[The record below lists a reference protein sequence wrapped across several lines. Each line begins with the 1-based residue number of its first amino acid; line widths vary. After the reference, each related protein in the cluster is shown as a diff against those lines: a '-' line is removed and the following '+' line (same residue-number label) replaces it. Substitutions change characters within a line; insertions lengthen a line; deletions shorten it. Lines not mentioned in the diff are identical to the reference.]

1 LVLIKKNNITSNG
14 EILMDYDL
22 ENENDGLGK
31 GPFYGAAAFLFIV
44 IALFAFVT
52 LKEQGTLGHWE
63 IASCLLGTGLISI
76 LLFLPHFLAGIIDRI
91 EEKNTQTDSDLASK
105 AFFELKE
112 VRSELDALAV
122 KVDKVPTLVDK
133 IVTDSQ
139 LQQAEQS
146 PDTLI
151 EKLTDLEN
159 QINSKLDR
167 IEGANLTQ
175 PLISENGN
183 DLNELKESLGKLIDK
198 VGLLQE
204 KIDFIADSPQSKT
217 PIEKDPIIKEMIAE
231 EVEQTA
237 IEETGF
243 HLNSDDEAIETSIE
257 EVNTLKEEEEEPE
270 ILPDD
275 ISNDPTEDP
284 KEETLELIEDEV
296 EEEPVLDPDIA
307 PEDLEEIDSFP
318 EPEREDEY
326 PEQTITQEE
335 PKFVEKNVEENLPE
349 ELDLGLPDPEETLR
363 KVDALLAGEES
374 SQKVDKPEISQEN
387 KENSGPT
394 TVVANVMI
402 GIGNKP
408 YLRGEG
414 PGLSWDEG
422 VSMNFIEIGKW
433 AWSSPR
439 KNASLMVQV
448 YRNDQDPDKGGKIE
462 VKPGQKLE
470 ITPDFS

>member
-1 LVLIKKNNITSNG
+1 
-14 EILMDYDL
+14 MDYDL

-31 GPFYGAAAFLFIV
+31 GPFYGAAAFLFLI
-44 IALFAFVT
+44 IAIFAFVT
-52 LKEQGTLGHWE
+52 LEERGTLGHWE

-105 AFFELKE
+105 AFYELKE

-133 IVTDSQ
+133 IVSDSQ

-151 EKLTDLEN
+151 EKLTEVEN

-167 IEGANLTQ
+167 IEESSLAQ
-175 PLISENGN
+175 PLISENDS
-183 DLNELKESLGKLIDK
+183 DLNELKETLGKLIDK

-243 HLNSDDEAIETSIE
+243 HLNSDDEAIEPSIE

-296 EEEPVLDPDIA
+296 KEEPLFDQDIES
-307 PEDLEEIDSFP
+307 EDLEKIESSP
-318 EPEREDEY
+318 EPKREDEY
-326 PEQTITQEE
+326 SEKTITQEE
-335 PKFVEKNVEENLPE
+335 PEFVEKDVEQNLPE

-374 SQKVDKPEISQEN
+374 SEKVDKPEVTKEN

-408 YLRGEG
+408 YLRGDG

-439 KNASLMVQV
+439 KNASLIVQV

-462 VKPGQKLE
+462 VQPGQKLE

>member
-1 LVLIKKNNITSNG
+1 
-14 EILMDYDL
+14 MDYDL

-44 IALFAFVT
+44 IALFASVT

-76 LLFLPHFLAGIIDRI
+76 LLFLPHFLAGIVDRI

-105 AFFELKE
+105 AFYELKE
-112 VRSELDALAV
+112 VRSDLDALAV

-133 IVTDSQ
+133 IVSDSAN
-139 LQQAEQS
+139 QQAEQS
-146 PDTLI
+146 PDTLM
-151 EKLTDLEN
+151 EKLTDLEK
-159 QINSKLDR
+159 QVNSKLDR
-167 IEGANLTQ
+167 IEEASLAQ
-175 PLISENGN
+175 PLISENDS
-183 DLNELKESLGKLIDK
+183 DLNELKKSLGKLIDK

-204 KIDFIADSPQSKT
+204 KIDFIADSPRSKT
-217 PIEKDPIIKEMIAE
+217 SIEEESSSKEEIAQ
-231 EVEQTA
+231 EVEQTVF
-237 IEETGF
+237 EETGF
-243 HLNSDDEAIETSIE
+243 DLNSGEETIEPTDEET
-257 EVNTLKEEEEEPE
+257 NTLKEEEKETK

-275 ISNDPTEDP
+275 ISNDPTHDP
-284 KEETLELIEDEV
+284 EEETLELREDGV
-296 EEEPVLDPDIA
+296 EEEPVLDLDIVS
-307 PEDLEEIDSFP
+307 EDVEKIDSLP
-318 EPEREDEY
+318 EPEKEDEY
-326 PEQTITQEE
+326 PNKTITQEE
-335 PKFVEKNVEENLPE
+335 PEFVEKDPEEELPD

-374 SQKVDKPEISQEN
+374 SEKVDKPEVTKES

-422 VSMNFIEIGKW
+422 VPMNFIEIGKW
-433 AWSSPR
+433 AWSPSR
-439 KNASLMVQV
+439 KNASLTVQV

>member
-1 LVLIKKNNITSNG
+1 
-14 EILMDYDL
+14 MDYDL

-31 GPFYGAAAFLFIV
+31 GPFYGAAAFLFLI

-105 AFFELKE
+105 AFYELKE

-133 IVTDSQ
+133 IVSDSL

-146 PDTLI
+146 PDTLT
-151 EKLTDLEN
+151 EKLTEVEN

-167 IEGANLTQ
+167 IEESSLAQ
-175 PLISENGN
+175 PLISENDS
-183 DLNELKESLGKLIDK
+183 DLNELKESLGKLINK

-204 KIDFIADSPQSKT
+204 KIDFIADSPQSKPFT
-217 PIEKDPIIKEMIAE
+217 EKDSIIKEKIAE
-231 EVEQTA
+231 KGEQTV

-243 HLNSDDEAIETSIE
+243 DLKSDDEAMEPSVE
-257 EVNTLKEEEEEPE
+257 EANSHKEEELK

-275 ISNDPTEDP
+275 ISNDPTDDP
-284 KEETLELIEDEV
+284 KEETVELIEHEV
-296 EEEPVLDPDIA
+296 KEEPVLDQDIES
-307 PEDLEEIDSFP
+307 EDLEKIDSFP

-326 PEQTITQEE
+326 SEKTITQEE
-335 PKFVEKNVEENLPE
+335 PEFVEKDVEENLPE

-374 SQKVDKPEISQEN
+374 SEKVDKPEVTKEN

-408 YLRGEG
+408 YLRGDG

-439 KNASLMVQV
+439 KNASLIVQV

>member
-1 LVLIKKNNITSNG
+1 
-14 EILMDYDL
+14 MDYDL

-31 GPFYGAAAFLFIV
+31 GPFYGAAAFLFLI
-44 IALFAFVT
+44 IAIFAFVT
-52 LKEQGTLGHWE
+52 LEERGTLGHWE

-91 EEKNTQTDSDLASK
+91 EEKNTQSDSDLASK
-105 AFFELKE
+105 AFYELKE

-133 IVTDSQ
+133 IVSDSQ

-151 EKLTDLEN
+151 EKLTEVEN

-167 IEGANLTQ
+167 IEESSLAQ
-175 PLISENGN
+175 PLISENDS
-183 DLNELKESLGKLIDK
+183 DLNELKETLGKLIDK

-243 HLNSDDEAIETSIE
+243 HLNSDDEAIEPSIE
-257 EVNTLKEEEEEPE
+257 EVNTLNEEEEEPE

-296 EEEPVLDPDIA
+296 KEEPLFDQDIES
-307 PEDLEEIDSFP
+307 EDLEKIESSP
-318 EPEREDEY
+318 EPKREDEY
-326 PEQTITQEE
+326 SEKTITQEE
-335 PKFVEKNVEENLPE
+335 PEFVEKDVEQNLPE
-349 ELDLGLPDPEETLR
+349 ELDLGLPDPKETLR

-374 SQKVDKPEISQEN
+374 SEKVDKPEVTKEN

-408 YLRGEG
+408 YLRGDG

-439 KNASLMVQV
+439 KNASLIVQV

-462 VKPGQKLE
+462 VQPGQKLE

>member
-1 LVLIKKNNITSNG
+1 
-14 EILMDYDL
+14 MDYDL

-31 GPFYGAAAFLFIV
+31 GPFYGAAAFLFLI
-44 IALFAFVT
+44 ITLFAFVT

-105 AFFELKE
+105 AFYELKE

-133 IVTDSQ
+133 IVSDSL

-167 IEGANLTQ
+167 IEESSLAQ
-175 PLISENGN
+175 PLISENDS

-204 KIDFIADSPQSKT
+204 KIDFIADSPQSKP
-217 PIEKDPIIKEMIAE
+217 PIEKDSIIKEKIAE
-231 EVEQTA
+231 KGEQTV

-243 HLNSDDEAIETSIE
+243 DLKSDDEAMEPSVE
-257 EVNTLKEEEEEPE
+257 EANSHKEEELK

-275 ISNDPTEDP
+275 ISNDPTDDP
-284 KEETLELIEDEV
+284 KEETVELIEHEV
-296 EEEPVLDPDIA
+296 KEEPVLDQDIES
-307 PEDLEEIDSFP
+307 EDLEKNDSFP

-326 PEQTITQEE
+326 SEKTITQEE
-335 PKFVEKNVEENLPE
+335 PEFVEKDVEENLPE

-374 SQKVDKPEISQEN
+374 SEKVDKPEVTKEN

-408 YLRGEG
+408 YLRGDG

-439 KNASLMVQV
+439 KNASLIVQV

>member
-1 LVLIKKNNITSNG
+1 
-14 EILMDYDL
+14 MDYDL

-31 GPFYGAAAFLFIV
+31 GPFYGAAAFLFLV
-44 IALFAFVT
+44 IALFASVT

-76 LLFLPHFLAGIIDRI
+76 LLFLPHFLAGIVDRI
-91 EEKNTQTDSDLASK
+91 EEKNTQADSDLASK
-105 AFFELKE
+105 AFYELKE
-112 VRSELDALAV
+112 VRSDLDALAV

-133 IVTDSQ
+133 IVSDSAN
-139 LQQAEQS
+139 QQAEQS
-146 PDTLI
+146 PDTLM
-151 EKLTDLEN
+151 EKLTDLEK
-159 QINSKLDR
+159 QVNSKLDR
-167 IEGANLTQ
+167 IEEASLAQ
-175 PLISENGN
+175 PLISENDS

-204 KIDFIADSPQSKT
+204 KIDFIADSPRSKT
-217 PIEKDPIIKEMIAE
+217 SIEEESISKKEIAQ
-231 EVEQTA
+231 EVEQTVF
-237 IEETGF
+237 EETGF
-243 HLNSDDEAIETSIE
+243 DLNSGEETIEPSDEET
-257 EVNTLKEEEEEPE
+257 NTLKEEEKEPE

-284 KEETLELIEDEV
+284 EEETLELREDGV
-296 EEEPVLDPDIA
+296 EEEPVLDPDIVS
-307 PEDLEEIDSFP
+307 EDVEKIDSLP
-318 EPEREDEY
+318 EPEKEDEY
-326 PEQTITQEE
+326 PDKTITQEE
-335 PKFVEKNVEENLPE
+335 PEFVEKGAEEKLPE

-374 SQKVDKPEISQEN
+374 SEKVDKPEVTKEN

-414 PGLSWDEG
+414 PGLSWEEG
-422 VSMNFIEIGKW
+422 VPMNFIEIGKW
-433 AWSSPR
+433 AWSPSR
-439 KNASLMVQV
+439 KNASLTVQV

>member
-1 LVLIKKNNITSNG
+1 
-14 EILMDYDL
+14 MDYDL

-31 GPFYGAAAFLFIV
+31 GPFYGAAAFLFLI
-44 IALFAFVT
+44 IALFASVT

-76 LLFLPHFLAGIIDRI
+76 LLFLPHFLAGIVDRI

-105 AFFELKE
+105 AFYELKE
-112 VRSELDALAV
+112 VRSDLDALAV

-133 IVTDSQ
+133 IVSDSAN
-139 LQQAEQS
+139 QQAEQS

-151 EKLTDLEN
+151 EKLTDLEK
-159 QINSKLDR
+159 QMNSKLDR
-167 IEGANLTQ
+167 IEEASLAQ
-175 PLISENGN
+175 PLISENDS
-183 DLNELKESLGKLIDK
+183 DLNELKESLGKLINK

-204 KIDFIADSPQSKT
+204 KSDFIADSPRSKT
-217 PIEKDPIIKEMIAE
+217 SIEEEPISKEEIAE
-231 EVEQTA
+231 EVEQTVF
-237 IEETGF
+237 EETGF
-243 HLNSDDEAIETSIE
+243 DLNSDEET
-257 EVNTLKEEEEEPE
+257 NTHKEEEEETE

-275 ISNDPTEDP
+275 ISNNPTKDQEG
-284 KEETLELIEDEV
+284 ETLELREDGV
-296 EEEPVLDPDIA
+296 EEEPVLA
-307 PEDLEEIDSFP
+307 PGIVSEGVEKIDSLP
-318 EPEREDEY
+318 ESEKEDEY
-326 PEQTITQEE
+326 PDKTITQEE
-335 PKFVEKNVEENLPE
+335 PEFVEKDAEEKLPE

-374 SQKVDKPEISQEN
+374 SEKVDKPEVT

-422 VSMNFIEIGKW
+422 VPMNFIEIGKW
-433 AWSSPR
+433 AWSPSR
-439 KNASLMVQV
+439 KNASLTVQV
-448 YRNDQDPDKGGKIE
+448 YRNDQDPDKSGKIE

-470 ITPDFS
+470 ITPDFA

>member
-1 LVLIKKNNITSNG
+1 
-14 EILMDYDL
+14 MDYDL

-31 GPFYGAAAFLFIV
+31 GPFYGAAAFLFLI

-91 EEKNTQTDSDLASK
+91 EEKNTQADSDLASK
-105 AFFELKE
+105 AFYELKE

-133 IVTDSQ
+133 IVSDSP

-151 EKLTDLEN
+151 EKLTNLEN

-167 IEGANLTQ
+167 IEEASLTQ
-175 PLISENGN
+175 PLISENDS
-183 DLNELKESLGKLIDK
+183 DLNEVKETLGKLIDK

-204 KIDFIADSPQSKT
+204 KVDFIADSPQGKT
-217 PIEKDPIIKEMIAE
+217 PIEKDPIVKEKITE
-231 EVEQTA
+231 EVEQTT
-237 IEETGF
+237 IEEIDF
-243 HLNSDDEAIETSIE
+243 DLNSDDKSIE
-257 EVNTLKEEEEEPE
+257 PPIEEANTLKEKEEEPE

-275 ISNDPTEDP
+275 ISNDPIEDP
-284 KEETLELIEDEV
+284 KEETLELLEDEV
-296 EEEPVLDPDIA
+296 EEEPVLDPDIE
-307 PEDLEEIDSFP
+307 PEHLEKIDSLP

-326 PEQTITQEE
+326 PGQAITQKE
-335 PKFVEKNVEENLPE
+335 PEFVEKDVEENLPK

-374 SQKVDKPEISQEN
+374 SLNVDKPETSKEN

-439 KNASLMVQV
+439 KNASLIVQV

>member
-1 LVLIKKNNITSNG
+1 
-14 EILMDYDL
+14 MDYDL

-31 GPFYGAAAFLFIV
+31 GPFYGAAAFLFLI
-44 IALFAFVT
+44 IALFAFVS

-91 EEKNTQTDSDLASK
+91 EEKYNQTDSDLASK
-105 AFFELKE
+105 AFYELKE

-133 IVTDSQ
+133 IVSESQ
-139 LQQAEQS
+139 VKQTEQP

-159 QINSKLDR
+159 QIHSKLDR
-167 IEGANLTQ
+167 IEEASLAQ
-175 PLISENGN
+175 PLISENDSDPN
-183 DLNELKESLGKLIDK
+183 LLKESLGKLIDQ

-204 KIDFIADSPQSKT
+204 KIDLIADSPQSKP
-217 PIEKDPIIKEMIAE
+217 PIEEDPIIKEKIAK

-243 HLNSDDEAIETSIE
+243 DFNSDDETIESTVE
-257 EVNTLKEEEEEPE
+257 ETNILKEEEPK
-270 ILPDD
+270 ILPND
-275 ISNDPTEDP
+275 IPNDPTEDP
-284 KEETLELIEDEV
+284 KEEILESIEDVV
-296 EEEPVLDPDIA
+296 EEEPVPNTVSEDFEKENSL
-307 PEDLEEIDSFP
+307 PESDV
-318 EPEREDEY
+318 EDDY
-326 PEQTITQEE
+326 YDKTITQEPE
-335 PKFVEKNVEENLPE
+335 FVEKDVEENLPK
-349 ELDLGLPDPEETLR
+349 ELDLGLPAPEETLR

-374 SQKVDKPEISQEN
+374 SVKVDKPEITKEN

-414 PGLSWDEG
+414 PGLSWEEG

-439 KNASLMVQV
+439 KNASLTVQV

>member
-307 PEDLEEIDSFP
+307 PEDLEEIDSFLG
-318 EPEREDEY
+318 PEREDEY

>member
-1 LVLIKKNNITSNG
+1 LVLIKKNNITSNDKR
-14 EILMDYDL
+14 LMDYDL

-31 GPFYGAAAFLFIV
+31 GPFYGAAAFLFLI
-44 IALFAFVT
+44 ITLFAFVT
-52 LKEQGTLGHWE
+52 LKEQGTLGHWA

-105 AFFELKE
+105 AFYELKE

-133 IVTDSQ
+133 IISDSQ

-146 PDTLI
+146 PDILI
-151 EKLTDLEN
+151 EKLNNLEN

-167 IEGANLTQ
+167 IEEASLTQ
-175 PLISENGN
+175 PLISVNDN
-183 DLNELKESLGKLIDK
+183 DLNVLKQSLGKLINK

-204 KIDFIADSPQSKT
+204 KIDVIANRPQSKKT
-217 PIEKDPIIKEMIAE
+217 IEKDPIIKEKIAE

-237 IEETGF
+237 IEENGF
-243 HLNSDDEAIETSIE
+243 DLNSDDKSIDPSVEEA
-257 EVNTLKEEEEEPE
+257 NTHKKEEEEPI

-296 EEEPVLDPDIA
+296 EEEPVLDPGIA
-307 PEDLEEIDSFP
+307 PEDLEEIDSLP

-335 PKFVEKNVEENLPE
+335 PKFMEKIVEENLPE

-374 SQKVDKPEISQEN
+374 SEKIDKPEISQEN

-439 KNASLMVQV
+439 KNASLIVQV

-462 VKPGQKLE
+462 VKSGQKLE

>member
-1 LVLIKKNNITSNG
+1 
-14 EILMDYDL
+14 MDYDL

-31 GPFYGAAAFLFIV
+31 GPFYGAAAFLFLI
-44 IALFAFVT
+44 ITLFAFVT

-91 EEKNTQTDSDLASK
+91 EENNIQTDSDLASK
-105 AFFELKE
+105 AFYELKE

-133 IVTDSQ
+133 IVSDS
-139 LQQAEQS
+139 LFQQAEQS

-167 IEGANLTQ
+167 IEESSLAQ
-175 PLISENGN
+175 PLISENDS

-204 KIDFIADSPQSKT
+204 KIDFIADSPKSKP
-217 PIEKDPIIKEMIAE
+217 PIQKDSIIKEKIAE
-231 EVEQTA
+231 KGEQTV

-243 HLNSDDEAIETSIE
+243 DLKSDDEAIEPSVE
-257 EVNTLKEEEEEPE
+257 EANSHKEEELK

-275 ISNDPTEDP
+275 ISNDPTDDP
-284 KEETLELIEDEV
+284 KEETVELIEHEV
-296 EEEPVLDPDIA
+296 KEEPVLDQDIES
-307 PEDLEEIDSFP
+307 EDLEKIDSFP

-326 PEQTITQEE
+326 SEKTITQEE
-335 PKFVEKNVEENLPE
+335 PEFVEKDVEENLPE

-374 SQKVDKPEISQEN
+374 SEKVDKPEVTKEN

-408 YLRGEG
+408 YLRGDG

-439 KNASLMVQV
+439 KNASLIVQV

>member
-91 EEKNTQTDSDLASK
+91 EERNTQTDSDLASK

-318 EPEREDEY
+318 GPEREDEY

>member
-1 LVLIKKNNITSNG
+1 
-14 EILMDYDL
+14 MDYDL

-31 GPFYGAAAFLFIV
+31 GPFYGAAAFLFLI
-44 IALFAFVT
+44 ITLFAFVT

-105 AFFELKE
+105 AFYELKE

-133 IVTDSQ
+133 IVSDSQ

-151 EKLTDLEN
+151 EKLTEVEN

-167 IEGANLTQ
+167 IEESSLAQ
-175 PLISENGN
+175 PLISENDS

-204 KIDFIADSPQSKT
+204 KIDFIADSPQSKP
-217 PIEKDPIIKEMIAE
+217 PIEKDSIIKEKIAE
-231 EVEQTA
+231 KGEQTV

-243 HLNSDDEAIETSIE
+243 DLKSDDEAIEPSVE
-257 EVNTLKEEEEEPE
+257 EANSHKEEELK

-275 ISNDPTEDP
+275 ISNDPTDDP
-284 KEETLELIEDEV
+284 KEETVELIEHEV
-296 EEEPVLDPDIA
+296 KEEPVLDQDIES
-307 PEDLEEIDSFP
+307 EDLEKIDSFP

-326 PEQTITQEE
+326 SEKTITQEE
-335 PKFVEKNVEENLPE
+335 PEFVEKDVEENLPE
-349 ELDLGLPDPEETLR
+349 ELDLGLPAPEETLR

-374 SQKVDKPEISQEN
+374 SEKVDKPEVTKEN

-408 YLRGEG
+408 YLRGDG

-439 KNASLMVQV
+439 KNASLIVQV